1 MAKKK
6 NVAFPVAA
14 DKRPLVVKA
23 QRDLIRAMADRLES
37 GKPFARAEERK
48 LAADI
53 LRQWAKHVPDD
64 MPEYVD
70 PAQVAIHFACMVNLQ
85 EQTRVAA
92 TAELADIYTVQPEII
107 SAVLEEFEEPAM
119 RLVPKRNGAA

>member
-6 NVAFPVAA
+6 NAFPLPA
-14 DKRPLVVKA
+14 DKRPLVANA

-37 GKPFARAEERK
+37 GKPFARAAERK
-48 LAADI
+48 LVADI

-70 PAQVAIHFACMVNLQ
+70 PAQLAIHFACLVNLR
-85 EQTRVAA
+85 EQSRVEA
-92 TAELADIYTVQPEII
+92 TAELAQIYGVTPET
-107 SAVLEEFEEPAM
+107 
-119 RLVPKRNGAA
+119 

>member
-6 NVAFPVAA
+6 NAFPVAA
-14 DKRPLVVKA
+14 KKRPLVVKA

-37 GKPFARAEERK
+37 GKPFARAAERK

-64 MPEYVD
+64 ML
-70 PAQVAIHFACMVNLQ
+70 VNMR
-85 EQTRVAA
+85 EQSRVAA
-92 TAELADIYTVQPEII
+92 IAELADVYSVTPETI
-107 SAVLEEFEEPAM
+107 SAVLEKFEETAM
-119 RLVPKRNGAA
+119 RLVPTRADAA

>member
-1 MAKKK
+1 MARKK
-6 NVAFPVAA
+6 NAFPVAA

-37 GKPFARAEERK
+37 GKPFARTAERK

-53 LRQWAKHVPDD
+53 LRAWAKHVPDD

-70 PAQVAIHFACMVNLQ
+70 SAQLAIHFACLVNLQ
-85 EQTRVAA
+85 EQTRASA
-92 TAELADIYTVQPEII
+92 TAELADIYSVQMETI
-107 SAVLEEFEEPAM
+107 SAVLEKFEETAM
-119 RLVPKRNGAA
+119 RLVPRRTDAT